1 VPADSS
7 SFRWVT
13 GSHTAAL
20 LRCVLFLREVS
31 RRAHGVSSSALE
43 PEIAACWSRSRSPSR
58 LASLTMSRPFMQ
70 DWVGGSDSLRRGV
83 LLVGP
88 PSDLHDGLIADP
100 SALLDELGDLD
111 VRIQRCARFA

>member
-1 VPADSS
+1 MTAAAF

-13 GSHTAAL
+13 RWHTAAL

-43 PEIAACWSRSRSPSR
+43 PEMAACWSRSRSPSR
-58 LASLTMSRPFMQ
+58 PASLTMSWPFLQ
-70 DWVGGSDSLRRGV
+70 DWVGGSDSSPPGV
-83 LLVGP
+83 LLVAP
-88 PSDLHDGLIADP
+88 LPDLHDGLIDDP

-111 VRIQRCARFA
+111 VRIQRCARLA